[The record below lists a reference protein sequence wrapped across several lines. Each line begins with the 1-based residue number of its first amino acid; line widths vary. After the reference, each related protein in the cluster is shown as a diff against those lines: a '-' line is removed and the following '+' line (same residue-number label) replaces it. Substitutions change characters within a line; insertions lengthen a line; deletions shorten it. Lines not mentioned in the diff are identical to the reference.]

1 MIRFPKKNTNKK
13 TKQNQKKKKWGRD
26 NFRTYKTKE
35 SEHEDFIYTILESQ
49 SPTNTNA
56 KTIIIKK
63 ILKKHEIKLI
73 I

>member
-56 KTIIIKK
+56 KGHLKTIIIKK
-63 ILKKHEIKLI
+63 KTKKT
-73 I
+73 